1 MELAQKVD
9 EAGSL
14 TKEKDGLINQ
24 LDTKVQDLEEDKHHS
39 EERCYKEISDMDL
52 MKVDMKSLVAKFEI
66 AENHALGEMQN
77 LASERQIK

>member
-39 EERCYKEISDMDL
+39 EERCYKEI
-52 MKVDMKSLVAKFEI
+52 
-66 AENHALGEMQN
+66 
-77 LASERQIK
+77 